1 MNSNIPSMG
10 AANEKLTCN
19 ADKWWSEMAIAHNLD
34 LTGFD
39 PETTLE
45 VRIAWAIS
53 KGYEIGTIYS
63 RFSTKLQHST
73 DDQVRE
79 NIQWAAKHY
88 IYVPPELISID
99 EGVKGKRTQRA
110 GLDRTKAILRERV
123 AKVLLVYKASRLFR
137 QAGKGYQFINEEV
150 VEEGLR
156 AVITSQGIDTDDR
169 KTWKLQLQIHGIM
182 DDMLLDAIADHVRTG
197 LTGLF
202 LNNYTT
208 GAIGIGYRRKI
219 VPGAPLTNR
228 ELPRTMP
235 EVDPE
240 AAKLIREHAQ
250 LLLDGMSVRE
260 GVRRWN
266 AAGGPVDP
274 RATSGKLNY
283 PCYRRLFVNPR
294 LIGKWEFGRRR
305 NQFSTKLDNVKQ
317 VEQPD
322 NEVTMLQCEEL
333 RILDDETFE
342 ALRAMFDAKKTGP
355 RGPRKPKT
363 LQLWD
368 LTTELFLCESCST
381 PEEPVRFYQTGAQ
394 GKGMQCRNGDQCQ
407 RKSAVRRQ
415 DAVEAVCEQLTK
427 LLARDS
433 ELIESV
439 VLESQ
444 ELDSHADHDLD
455 DKLARARKELNTLS
469 NRVNDLFDMSGE
481 GTEADRNEIK
491 SRLRATQSQRNVA
504 QSKVNQL
511 QRSVDGTTD
520 TLTVEQIRERMTEM
534 SDLLSEA
541 ASGELGEDAVYKAL
555 AVFRALT
562 GGQIMVRVEQR
573 KNRKRTNV
581 IGVFEPQLIR
591 GFGSSLETAGE
602 GLATQPV
609 TVWLRKPPRLDAIA
623 QRVHQLIDIE
633 KMSHRDTA
641 KQLQREGHDVNS
653 GNVWYSYHRWYEM
666 QGLETPKVPY
676 NNGKKRRSA

>member
-10 AANEKLTCN
+10 AANEKLTRN
-19 ADKWWSEMAIAHNLD
+19 ADKWWSEMAAVHNID

-39 PETTLE
+39 PEATLE
-45 VRIAWAIS
+45 TRIAWAIS
-53 KGYEIGTIYS
+53 EGYEIGTIYS

-79 NIQWAAKHY
+79 CIHWAAKNR
-88 IYVPPELISID
+88 IYVPPELISVD
-99 EGVKGKRTQRA
+99 EGVKGKRTRRA
-110 GLDRTKAILRERV
+110 GLDRTKAILGQRL

-156 AVITSQGIDTDDR
+156 AVSTSQGIDTNDR

-202 LNNYTT
+202 LNNWTT
-208 GAIGIGYRRKI
+208 GAVGIGFRRKV

-228 ELPRTMP
+228 GLPRTMP
-235 EVDPE
+235 EVDPK
-240 AAKLIREHAQ
+240 AADLIREHAP
-250 LLLDGMSVRE
+250 LLLGGMTVRE
-260 GVRRWN
+260 GVRRWH

-274 RATSGKLNY
+274 RATSGKLNDA
-283 PCYRRLFVNPR
+283 CYRRLFVNRR
-294 LIGKWEFGRRR
+294 LIGIWDFGRLR

-322 NEVTMLQCEEL
+322 DEVTTVQCEEL

-342 ALRAMFDAKKTGP
+342 ALCAMFDEKKTGP

-368 LTTELFLCESCST
+368 LTTEFFLCESCST
-381 PEEPVRFYQTGAQ
+381 PEQPVRFYQTGAQ
-394 GKGMQCRNGDQCQ
+394 GKGMQCKNGDQCNC
-407 RKSAVRRQ
+407 KSSVRRQ
-415 DAVEAVCEQLTK
+415 DAVEAVCQQLTN
-427 LLARDS
+427 LIAQDA
-433 ELIESV
+433 ELIESIIIK
-439 VLESQ
+439 SQ
-444 ELDSHADHDLD
+444 ELDSHADHNLD
-455 DKLARARKELNTLS
+455 AKLAHARKQLSVLS
-469 NRVNDLFDMSGE
+469 NRVNDLFEMSGE
-481 GTEADRNEIK
+481 GTETDRKETK
-491 SRLRATQSQRNVA
+491 TRLRTAQSQRNAA
-504 QSKVNQL
+504 QSEVNRL
-511 QRSVDGTTD
+511 QRSIDGTIN
-520 TLTVEQIRERMTEM
+520 TLTVEQIRERLTEM
-534 SDLLSEA
+534 SDLLSDA

-555 AVFRALT
+555 AVFRTLT
-562 GGQIMVRVEQR
+562 GGQILVRVERR

-581 IGVFEPQLIR
+581 IGVFVPQLIR
-591 GFGSSLETAGE
+591 GFGSSVQTDDKDLVN
-602 GLATQPV
+602 QPV

-623 QRVHQLIDIE
+623 ERVHELIDVE
-633 KMSHRDTA
+633 KMSHRDAA
-641 KQLQREGHDVNS
+641 KQLQREGHKVNS

-666 QGLETPKVPY
+666 QGLEAPKLPY